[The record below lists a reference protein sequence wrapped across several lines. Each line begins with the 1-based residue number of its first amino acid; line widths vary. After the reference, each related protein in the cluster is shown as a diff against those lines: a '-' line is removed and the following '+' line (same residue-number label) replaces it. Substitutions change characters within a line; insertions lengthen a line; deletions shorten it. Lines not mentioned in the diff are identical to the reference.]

1 MELENI
7 LCQGSFYKCGN
18 ERLLSQYN
26 RLNLPSH
33 MFTHTEYTLDISAS
47 LIVDADILIGLSIKS
62 P

>member
-26 RLNLPSH
+26 RLNLPNH
-33 MFTHTEYTLDISAS
+33 MSAHAEYAFDISAS
-47 LIVDADILIGLSIKS
+47 LIVDTDVLIGLSIKS